1 MTTSGKPEINLE
13 VYSGFFRISTEEAVY
28 NITVMDSREGGAIK
42 VVEKIVETEKS
53 IAPPAEAALSGLEA
67 LEKASLES
75 VEGDNYYKEVSRNIY
90 HEIGQLAKSLSNTII
105 EIPAEDR
112 KQKRAE
118 LDEAGEKI
126 EDAKSQ
132 LKDIVAM
139 TEEATMAIM
148 DNVESVLSQTDGVRD
163 LLSFL
168 KTHQAFSNP
177 IDENASSK
185 EEGDTEKPQ
194 LAEWVQDI
202 QQKIRQAREMLTA
215 MQEESGPGEGGG
227 EEPAAAKKTIYRFD
241 LDTVFQ
247 TIYELCTNE
256 TVKGHISETRKK
268 ADTVFDKEKF
278 QENLTERVASLE
290 PDADNF
296 LTVPLSDI
304 FQSLLAV
311 CSEKAITNLLKK
323 MDSGQSTI
331 FLDQSV
337 PLELPPAEEV
347 VGAEADSEPAQD
359 GEEKG
364 GGAPEAQLGELD
376 ALLEGSLEGLDTL
389 EQGVLTVED
398 NCACLSQSIMT
409 SEDRGEIFSK
419 IEIAFEDVSNISG
432 EVSKILEA
440 LSFQDLSGQR
450 ILKIIKL
457 LSDFQVHLLAI
468 VVSFGSQLKL
478 REKDAKITA
487 EESKKLAQEEV
498 DSYINMVTVPEE
510 DTEERELDQSAVNN
524 MLENLGF

>member
-13 VYSGFFRISTEEAVY
+13 ICSGFFRISTEEAVY
-28 NITVMDSREGGAIK
+28 NITVIDSREGGAIK
-42 VVEKIVETEKS
+42 VVEKIVEAEKN
-53 IAPPAEAALSGLEA
+53 IAPFTEAAMPDIETLDEA
-67 LEKASLES
+67 SPESLE
-75 VEGDNYYKEVSRNIY
+75 GDDYYKEVSSNIY

-112 KQKRAE
+112 KRKRAE

-148 DNVESVLSQTDGVRD
+148 DNVENVLSQTDGVRD

-168 KTHQAFSNP
+168 KGHQAFA
-177 IDENASSK
+177 NAVEEVASAK
-185 EEGDTEKPQ
+185 EEGDEEKPH
-194 LAEWVQDI
+194 LAESVQDI
-202 QQKIRQAREMLTA
+202 QQKIRQAREMLAA
-215 MQEESGPGEGGG
+215 MQEGFCPGEEGA
-227 EEPAAAKKTIYRFD
+227 EEPAAAKKTVYRFD

-256 TVKGHISETRKK
+256 TVKGHISETREK
-268 ADTVFDKEKF
+268 ADAIFDKEKF
-278 QENLTERVASLE
+278 QETLTERIASLE

-304 FQSLLAV
+304 FQSLLPV
-311 CSEKAITNLLKK
+311 CAEKPITNLLKK

-331 FLDQSV
+331 FLDQNV

-347 VGAEADSEPAQD
+347 EAEADSKPSQEA
-359 GEEKG
+359 EEKG
-364 GGAPEAQLGELD
+364 SGAFEAQLGELD
-376 ALLEGSLEGLDTL
+376 VLLNGSLEGLDKL
-389 EQGVLTVED
+389 EEGAVTVEGD
-398 NCACLSQSIMT
+398 YASLSQSSMT
-409 SEDRGEIFSK
+409 IEDREEIFSK
-419 IEIAFEDVSNISG
+419 IETAFEDVSTISG
-432 EVSKILEA
+432 DVSKILEA

-450 ILKIIKL
+450 IMKIIKL
-457 LSDFQVHLLAI
+457 LSDFQVQLLAI

-498 DSYINMVTVPEE
+498 DSYINMITVPEE
-510 DTEERELDQSAVNN
+510 DTETRELDQDAVNN
-524 MLENLGF
+524 MLEHLGF